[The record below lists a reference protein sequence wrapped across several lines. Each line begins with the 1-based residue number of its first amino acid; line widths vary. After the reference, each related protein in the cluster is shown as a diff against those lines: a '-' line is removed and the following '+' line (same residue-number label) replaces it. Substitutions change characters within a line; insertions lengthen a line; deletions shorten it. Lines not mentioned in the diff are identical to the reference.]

1 MAQLNA
7 GDVLAIVGGD
17 VTRKPVLQCIGE
29 MREARREKWREKKQ
43 REASSI
49 ACSRER
55 LFALHSSSL
64 LASPTRSL
72 PRSASC
78 VLYDRSFLPSVSKK
92 RGRVRVDEERG
103 REKERNR
110 RVERRESFSSL
121 SPSFFALSSSHFPL
135 SLRFGL
141 LSAARG
147 EKVAL
152 TCSGKRGERAR
163 VQRPEG
169 SFERG
174 SRWLSLSQLSIARRR
189 ASRARARFAR
199 RAVRPQ
205 LEKKLTHSLPLA
217 RPQSR
222 PTIPNKQKQASSRW
236 PAPPLPEE
244 RPRPP
249 RPSATASASPTG
261 STGEKKLESCE
272 FFFSL

>member
-1 MAQLNA
+1 MLERAFICSSFFFAARVSYSFSPSLRFLCALRPFFPALGLKKARESA
-7 GDVLAIVGGD
+7 GRRRAGE
-17 VTRKPVLQCIGE
+17 RK
-29 MREARREKWREKKQ
+29 K
-43 REASSI
+43 
-49 ACSRER
+49 
-55 LFALHSSSL
+55 
-64 LASPTRSL
+64 
-72 PRSASC
+72 
-78 VLYDRSFLPSVSKK
+78 
-92 RGRVRVDEERG
+92 
-103 REKERNR
+103 RNR

-272 FFFSL
+272 FFFSF

>member
-1 MAQLNA
+1 LKFLTFFSIFFSHSDEKLSLFDSSQAAMAQLNA

-103 REKERNR
+103 REK
-110 RVERRESFSSL
+110 RETDASND
-121 SPSFFALSSSHFPL
+121 
-135 SLRFGL
+135 
-141 LSAARG
+141 
-147 EKVAL
+147 E
-152 TCSGKRGERAR
+152 
-163 VQRPEG
+163 
-169 SFERG
+169 
-174 SRWLSLSQLSIARRR
+174 R
-189 ASRARARFAR
+189 ASRAFLLR
-199 RAVRPQ
+199 
-205 LEKKLTHSLPLA
+205 SLL
-217 RPQSR
+217 SR
-222 PTIPNKQKQASSRW
+222 PPTSLS
-236 PAPPLPEE
+236 L
-244 RPRPP
+244 
-249 RPSATASASPTG
+249 SASA
-261 STGEKKLESCE
+261 C
-272 FFFSL
+272 SLRRGGRK